1 MGFEDLPKDLKNI
14 VSGFAYDCKWSE
26 VLKDLKTCEQIA
38 EMEISPVFLR
48 PEMWSWTYRAH
59 MPNPLRRF
67 EPIANFTGRW
77 EDMID
82 WHAVN
87 ELMFRLDFRR
97 KFVKVGGTR
106 DQWFCKFRLNW
117 TSIHLFDAFYQVLL
131 YTQVPCFKPLYLP
144 QGFNCLSSWHSPFQS
159 ARWILEEGG
168 HFN

>member
-1 MGFEDLPKDLKNI
+1 MRFSNLPKDVKNI
-14 VSGFAYDCKWSE
+14 VCGFAYDQNWE
-26 VLKDLKTCEQIA
+26 KTASSLRICLETKKLH
-38 EMEISPVFLR
+38 ISPVFLR
-48 PEMWSWTYRAH
+48 LQMWSWPHGAFL
-59 MPNPLRRF
+59 PSPLEVF
-67 EPIANFTGRW
+67 EPINRYTNRW
-77 EDMID
+77 SDMID

-97 KFVKVGGTR
+97 KFGKVGGTR